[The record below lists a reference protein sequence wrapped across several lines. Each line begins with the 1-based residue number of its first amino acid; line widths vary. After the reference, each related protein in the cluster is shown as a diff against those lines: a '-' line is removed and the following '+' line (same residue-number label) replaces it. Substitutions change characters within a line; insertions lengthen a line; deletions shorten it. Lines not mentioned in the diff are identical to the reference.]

1 MISSAELQK
10 KRRLPSSALPICL
23 REGALLAVG
32 GCGYYA
38 LELAFRGFS
47 HWSMAICGGV
57 CLQSIYH
64 MNKRLIRKSICL
76 RALLGSAIITAAE
89 LICGILVNLTFHL
102 GVWDYSHLPFN
113 LWGQIC
119 LPFSLLW
126 AALCLPVCA
135 VCSFVETGRLY
146 LPSAATRRARS

>member
-1 MISSAELQK
+1 MTSAVTNTKK
-10 KRRLPSSALPICL
+10 KRHTPSALPVCL
-23 REGALLAVG
+23 REGALLSVG
-32 GCGYYA
+32 GFGYYA

-64 MNKRLIRKSICL
+64 MNKKLIQKSLCL
-76 RALLGSAIITAAE
+76 RALLGATIITTAE
-89 LICGILVNLTFHL
+89 LICGVLVNLTFHM
-102 GVWDYSHLPFN
+102 GVWDYSHLPLN

-146 LPSAATRRARS
+146 LPKEATRLARS